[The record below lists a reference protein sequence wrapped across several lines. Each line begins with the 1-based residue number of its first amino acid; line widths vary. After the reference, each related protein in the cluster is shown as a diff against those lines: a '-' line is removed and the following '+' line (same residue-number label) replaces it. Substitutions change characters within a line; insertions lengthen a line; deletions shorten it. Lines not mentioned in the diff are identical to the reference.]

1 MFMNRSHQALFTHLE
16 ARYRVEKELGR
27 GNMGVVYLAVD
38 QRLER
43 WVAIKTLSPSKL
55 PEDGQRDEL
64 IQRFHREARMLARI
78 SHPNLVT
85 VFEAGHHDD
94 EHYMVMEYIE
104 GSPLSRFIQ
113 ARQKLS
119 HTLVAS
125 LGKQLCDA
133 LQRIHQEGIIHRDVK
148 PDNMIL
154 SPQGQVKLADFGVAL
169 MPQSAEQLR
178 LTQAGALMGSLIYCA
193 PEQIHNALT
202 VDARADIYALGVSL
216 YELLA
221 QFTPYQSQHLVQLT
235 AEITSPQSHGG
246 RLRDRA
252 PELPDT
258 LVQIIEKALAK
269 APEDRYQSAEAMGE
283 AFNHFMQ
290 IHLFHKKIS
299 N

>member
-1 MFMNRSHQALFTHLE
+1 MSISHQALFAHLQS
-16 ARYRVEKELGR
+16 RYCIEKELGR

-43 WVAIKTLSPSKL
+43 PVAIKVLSSAKL
-55 PEDGQRDEL
+55 SDKLQRDEL
-64 IQRFHREARMLARI
+64 TQRFHREARMLARI

-85 VFEAGHHDD
+85 VFEAGQHED
-94 EHYMVMEYIE
+94 EHYMVMEYIA
-104 GSPLSRFIQ
+104 GSPLSRFIK

-169 MPQSAEQLR
+169 MPQSPEHLR

-193 PEQIHNALT
+193 PEQVHNALT

-246 RLRDRA
+246 RLRARA
-252 PELPDT
+252 PELPDA

-269 APEDRYQSAEAMGE
+269 APEDRYQSAALMGE
-283 AFNHFMQ
+283 ALSAFMQ
-290 IHLFHKKIS
+290 EHLRHKKIYS
-299 N
+299 